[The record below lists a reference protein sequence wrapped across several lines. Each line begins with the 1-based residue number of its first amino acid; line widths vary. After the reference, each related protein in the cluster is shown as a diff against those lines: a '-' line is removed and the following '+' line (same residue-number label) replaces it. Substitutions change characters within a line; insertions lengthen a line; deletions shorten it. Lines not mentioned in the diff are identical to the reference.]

1 MRSLRDHFNKLVKRY
16 WSKTR
21 LEIKGTGL
29 GGEDLSEN
37 KQLLEDAT
45 ERFEE
50 SSKLRSK
57 ADTQKRQCISTTKKK
72 KAQEIRKSNGEI
84 WRDKKNVRCNT
95 KVTLG
100 IKTVEGVQK
109 WLVFIRFILE
119 KNLSKAA
126 NLDQKTC
133 KKTMKG
139 KLGKDSITSS
149 LYKINKCKLSK
160 VRQSKPCNNNRP
172 KFWLFCFK
180 VSKVIYFK

>member
-1 MRSLRDHFNKLVKRY
+1 MKRY

-57 ADTQKRQCISTTKKK
+57 ADTQKRQCISATKKK

-84 WRDKKNVRCNT
+84 WRDKKT
-95 KVTLG
+95 
-100 IKTVEGVQK
+100 
-109 WLVFIRFILE
+109 
-119 KNLSKAA
+119 
-126 NLDQKTC
+126 
-133 KKTMKG
+133 
-139 KLGKDSITSS
+139 
-149 LYKINKCKLSK
+149 
-160 VRQSKPCNNNRP
+160 
-172 KFWLFCFK
+172 
-180 VSKVIYFK
+180 